1 MALAAGSTIAGNFM
15 ILGAASNVM
24 IIQRAERRAH
34 GTLTFVQFARAGIP
48 LTVGQTFVYWF
59 FLRFV

>member
-1 MALAAGSTIAGNFM
+1 M
-15 ILGAASNVM
+15 ILGAAGNVI

-48 LTVGQTFVYWF
+48 LTVVQTFVYWC